1 VTSGTQNPADQPETL
16 SDLAERTFLRD
27 PVAAT
32 PEWLV
37 VRAVVLLVLVAWTWS
52 LTRATIESN
61 AVGESF
67 LHLIDLPFHEA
78 GHVIFMP
85 FGQFLMALGGSLM
98 QLIVPAAL
106 SVVFLSRHRDPF
118 GAAVTFWWFGENLLD
133 LAPYINDARNLSLVL
148 IGGKTGAEVEG
159 HDWEFI
165 LMSLG
170 WLQHDHMLARLAHFF
185 GSVIMFSACVWAVA
199 LIIRQWRAR
208 SSEP

>member
-1 VTSGTQNPADQPETL
+1 MTHAGQNPDEQPETL
-16 SDLAERTFLRD
+16 SDLAGRAFLQD

-37 VRAVVLLVLVAWTWS
+37 VRAVVLLVLVWWTWG

-78 GHVIFMP
+78 GHIIFMP
-85 FGQFLMALGGSLM
+85 FGHFVMSLGGSLM

-106 SVVFLSRHRDPF
+106 TAVFLTRHRDPF
-118 GAAVTFWWFGENLLD
+118 GAAVTFWWCGENLLD

-148 IGGKTGAEVEG
+148 IGGETGAEVEG
-159 HDWEFI
+159 HDWEYI

-170 WLQHDHMLARLAHFF
+170 WLHRDHMLAKLAHFF
-185 GSVIMFSACVWAVA
+185 GSLIMVMACGWAVT
-199 LIIRQWRAR
+199 LLIRQWRAR
-208 SSEP
+208 ASDS